1 MRYDHSDDMTVRDFL
16 DRSDNEPQSM
26 QNTEK
31 TELKETAEV
40 LHKLINGEIDI
51 KELTKEIESLKHK
64 RHIEDVAYM

>member
-1 MRYDHSDDMTVRDFL
+1 MTVRDFL